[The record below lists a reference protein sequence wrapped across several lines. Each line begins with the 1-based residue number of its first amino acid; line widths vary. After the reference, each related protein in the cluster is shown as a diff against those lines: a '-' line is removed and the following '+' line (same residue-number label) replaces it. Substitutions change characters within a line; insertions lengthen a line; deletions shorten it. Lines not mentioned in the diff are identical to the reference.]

1 MKAVVQRVKE
11 ASVSVD
17 NTVCGEIKRGILV
30 YIGFDIN
37 DNDADINWMVNKIP
51 YLRIF
56 SDENGLMNLSVMD
69 LNYDIL
75 VISQFTLLGDC
86 KRGRRPSYSRAAK
99 PDMANKMYNKFL
111 ELLKKSGLKVESGIF
126 QAHMNVTYNNDG
138 PITIIIDSKE

>member
-17 NTVCGEIKRGILV
+17 NTVCGEIQRGILV
-30 YIGFDIN
+30 YIGFDID
-37 DNDADINWMVNKIP
+37 DNESDINWMVNKIP

-56 SDENGLMNLSVMD
+56 SDEKGLMNLSVID

-99 PDMANKMYNKFL
+99 PDVANKMYKKFL
-111 ELLKKSGLKVESGIF
+111 ELLKESGLKVESGIF